1 MEDDKKLL
9 FVYGSLLSG
18 LHNHALLDNPEST
31 LISYHT
37 TNPEFTLVSLGS
49 YPAVL
54 NEGDTPIRGE
64 LYSVSQAVWEQVERL
79 EGYPHYYGAIS
90 IPTPYGEARMYVLFD
105 ESPDNHLTV
114 ASGDWRD
121 YCKKSFLY
129 ETRGYR

>member
-18 LHNHALLDNPEST
+18 LHNHVLLDTPEAT

-37 TNPEFTLVSLGS
+37 TEPEYTLISLGS

-54 NEGDTPIRGE
+54 NEGDTPITGE
-64 LYSVSQAVWEQVERL
+64 LYSVSEGVWERVERL

-90 IPTPYGEARMYVLFD
+90 IPTPYGEARMYILIGENPED
-105 ESPDNHLTV
+105 HLTV
-114 ASGDWRD
+114 PSGDWRR
-121 YCKKSFLY
+121 YCQEEYLY
-129 ETRGYR
+129 ETRAYK